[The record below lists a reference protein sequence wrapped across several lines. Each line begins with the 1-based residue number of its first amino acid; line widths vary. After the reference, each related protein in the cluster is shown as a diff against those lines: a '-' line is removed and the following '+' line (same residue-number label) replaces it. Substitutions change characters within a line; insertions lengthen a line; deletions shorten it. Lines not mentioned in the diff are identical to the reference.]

1 MQLNSQLK
9 YFHLYILLFLFSDKG
24 MNMKYEEIERGV
36 RALNR
41 ADADLQRE
49 KVCAC
54 WERETTRSRG
64 SQLQMHNIFICY
76 TRIHKKHVQ
85 LGQLGIQVC
94 N

>member
-49 KVCAC
+49 KGVCMLGKRDHAL
-54 WERETTRSRG
+54 SRQ
-64 SQLQMHNIFICY
+64 SASDA
-76 TRIHKKHVQ
+76 
-85 LGQLGIQVC
+85 
-94 N
+94 